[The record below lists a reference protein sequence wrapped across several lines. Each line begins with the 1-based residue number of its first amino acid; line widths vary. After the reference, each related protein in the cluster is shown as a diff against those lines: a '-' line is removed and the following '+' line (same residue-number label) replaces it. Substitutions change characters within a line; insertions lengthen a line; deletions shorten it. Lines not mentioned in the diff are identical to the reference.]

1 MQDFSLLITK
11 WYRQNQRDLPWRR
24 TKNPYHIWL
33 SEIILQ
39 QTRVDQ
45 GTDYYLKFI
54 KHYPTVQDLATAEE
68 INILNDWQGLGYYS
82 RARNLH
88 FSAKF
93 ISDELEGTFPSTYK
107 DILKLKGVGKYTAA
121 AIASFAFNEA
131 TAVVDGN
138 VYRVLSRVFDIE
150 TPIDSTKG
158 QKEFQELADS
168 LIFEENPAE
177 HNQAIMELGAM
188 ICSPKPKCESCPVMG
203 KCLAFKNKTI
213 EQRPIKAKKTK
224 VRDRHFHFLIFEK
237 DGKTFLE
244 QRTQKDVWQNMYQF
258 PLIESKD
265 LTLPDDYPVINK
277 ISEEVKHILSH
288 QRIHA
293 RFYHFSE
300 FPKERNEKWITLN
313 RADIQDYPLPR
324 IIDRYLEEQ
333 G

>member
-24 TKNPYHIWL
+24 TKNPYHVWL

-54 KHYPTVQDLATAEE
+54 KHYPTVHDLARAEE
-68 INILNDWQGLGYYS
+68 MDVLNDWQGLGYYS

-93 ISDELEGTFPSTYK
+93 ISNELEGTFPSTYK

-121 AIASFAFNEA
+121 AIASFAFDEKK
-131 TAVVDGN
+131 AVVDGN

-150 TPIDSTKG
+150 TPIDSTQG
-158 QKEFQELADS
+158 QKEFQEIADS
-168 LIFEENPAE
+168 LIRDENPAE

-188 ICSPKPKCESCPVMG
+188 VCSPKPKCAPCPVIG

-224 VRDRHFHFLIFEK
+224 VRDRYFHFLIFEK
-237 DGKTFLE
+237 NGKTLLE
-244 QRTQKDVWQNMYQF
+244 QRTEKDVWQNMYQF
-258 PLIESKD
+258 PLIESKE
-265 LTLPDDYPVINK
+265 LALPDGYPEIDST
-277 ISEEVKHILSH
+277 SEEVKHILSH

-293 RFYHFSE
+293 RFHHFSE
-300 FPKERNEKWITLN
+300 FPEERNDKWITLN